1 MSFKKEDLLLVV
13 RSRCLPLTSGQLKTQ
28 SVEQLTALLGEISLE
43 EKTEI
48 LTRQESRLEYSK
60 LKVDDLKLQLRARG
74 LPVTG
79 TKTELIDRLL
89 ASTSTATAYD
99 LDESQKSILE
109 SCDDSLQIINAG
121 PGSGKTST
129 LASLSALMIRK
140 NPKSRVLVLTY
151 NRNARVSFKSKL
163 KLFSGT
169 VSIKTKILSNP
180 GLFVVTFDEYI
191 YHARLAPLG
200 YREFESYRDNFE
212 YGLTLPLHPA
222 ERYDYLI
229 IDEAQDLLPHHVAL
243 FEQLKPRSDHVVIAG
258 DPRQEIYTGSGWF
271 SRLWI
276 DASPE
281 IKKTLKY
288 NHRATP
294 ELVELINRFSEKHFP
309 KLHYKQMASR
319 VSEGNY
325 PKFVLVKEELPTQV
339 AEFMMKGSS
348 NAYCL
353 SPVTTERFN
362 TDAIITSLRQAIHE
376 IQPGT
381 TLHVTSSPDI
391 PGMAI
396 GNSYNYKGSER
407 SAVYVIQSDLP
418 YTDYGVPEVAVLKLI
433 YVAISRARDN
443 LMVFLTHPPAV
454 DELWHGLVPPELQIS
469 TFRPRNKVRYQ
480 THLSVTDDL
489 ARLECWV
496 GNKMTLM
503 DTFSAVNV
511 EVKQD
516 ADFVG
521 INVEMFLAKAL
532 GVASDYTYEFRA
544 SPLSNGR
551 LAEAPGM
558 FVDTIKRHYDVVFD
572 PRTCGTDFSSD
583 LQRLTEAS
591 KTNPEYTRAVV
602 KISASSGKIWTV
614 SERLMDEQLDVQSV
628 VEKIRDNVS
637 EEIPIHGERMQF
649 DINCHRSNELVG
661 VIVGEADFTWDDSVV
676 EVKHAVESLPRHG
689 AQARI
694 YGCILNKPL
703 VYVVNTKKG
712 ELYTCVSLKKKI
724 LHDATRAIFAL
735 KASTIASARLP
746 SRVKM
751 VADSLIYIS
760 VDLEY
765 IGNTIYEVG
774 AVAYQPA
781 TDRVFGV
788 YHRIW
793 RETKATDNQKDPFEV
808 MTGLRKVSLDDPSGD
823 QERIRSEFSSWVST
837 MTVTPTFVYWG
848 SDDND
853 LQLLQV
859 KTEKKINAMKI
870 FRIWLENIGEKRN
883 TKYSLSDAVSQCFGP
898 IPFVPHRAFE
908 DAVLTASV
916 LNAVSDIEGSS

>member
-1 MSFKKEDLLLVV
+1 
-13 RSRCLPLTSGQLKTQ
+13 
-28 SVEQLTALLGEISLE
+28 
-43 EKTEI
+43 
-48 LTRQESRLEYSK
+48 
-60 LKVDDLKLQLRARG
+60 
-74 LPVTG
+74 
-79 TKTELIDRLL
+79 
-89 ASTSTATAYD
+89 
-99 LDESQKSILE
+99 
-109 SCDDSLQIINAG
+109 
-121 PGSGKTST
+121 
-129 LASLSALMIRK
+129 
-140 NPKSRVLVLTY
+140 
-151 NRNARVSFKSKL
+151 
-163 KLFSGT
+163 
-169 VSIKTKILSNP
+169 
-180 GLFVVTFDEYI
+180 
-191 YHARLAPLG
+191 
-200 YREFESYRDNFE
+200 
-212 YGLTLPLHPA
+212 
-222 ERYDYLI
+222 
-229 IDEAQDLLPHHVAL
+229 
-243 FEQLKPRSDHVVIAG
+243 
-258 DPRQEIYTGSGWF
+258 
-271 SRLWI
+271 
-276 DASPE
+276 
-281 IKKTLKY
+281 
-288 NHRATP
+288 
-294 ELVELINRFSEKHFP
+294 
-309 KLHYKQMASR
+309 
-319 VSEGNY
+319 
-325 PKFVLVKEELPTQV
+325 
-339 AEFMMKGSS
+339 
-348 NAYCL
+348 
-353 SPVTTERFN
+353 
-362 TDAIITSLRQAIHE
+362 
-376 IQPGT
+376 
-381 TLHVTSSPDI
+381 
-391 PGMAI
+391 
-396 GNSYNYKGSER
+396 
-407 SAVYVIQSDLP
+407 
-418 YTDYGVPEVAVLKLI
+418 
-433 YVAISRARDN
+433 
-443 LMVFLTHPPAV
+443 
-454 DELWHGLVPPELQIS
+454 
-469 TFRPRNKVRYQ
+469 
-480 THLSVTDDL
+480 
-489 ARLECWV
+489 
-496 GNKMTLM
+496 
-503 DTFSAVNV
+503 
-511 EVKQD
+511 
-516 ADFVG
+516 
-521 INVEMFLAKAL
+521 
-532 GVASDYTYEFRA
+532 
-544 SPLSNGR
+544 
-551 LAEAPGM
+551 
-558 FVDTIKRHYDVVFD
+558 
-572 PRTCGTDFSSD
+572 
-583 LQRLTEAS
+583 
-591 KTNPEYTRAVV
+591 
-602 KISASSGKIWTV
+602 
-614 SERLMDEQLDVQSV
+614 
-628 VEKIRDNVS
+628 
-637 EEIPIHGERMQF
+637 MQF